1 VLAYLLRRLVPAVA
15 VVLLL
20 SFLGFVVFA
29 SRIDPIAP
37 LRMQSPYP
45 KERIARI
52 TKRANL
58 DKPVAVRYWLW
69 VKGIVTGSDA
79 GHTIVEDQP
88 IWPPVWVSLRH
99 SVQLV
104 AATLVVVVVSSIAIG
119 TMGARRPGS
128 GLDVAS
134 RGFSYLA
141 WSIPVFLLA
150 VILQQLVYRL
160 EGWTGHEL
168 LPGTG
173 WPTGSGLGYAKD
185 WFRHLALPVLT
196 LAATYVG
203 AHSRYVRSS
212 LAGALAAPYSVVA
225 RAKGLPERT
234 VTRRALR
241 TALIPFVTVVALDF
255 GGLLG
260 ASFAVD
266 WIFRLQ
272 GMGSLWVAAVAGY
285 DPYQLEAVLVV
296 TAVVVVAFSLLAD
309 LALGWLD
316 PRVRLT

>member
-1 VLAYLLRRLVPAVA
+1 VLVYLLRRLVPGAF
-15 VVLLL
+15 VVVLL
-20 SFLGFVVFA
+20 SFLGFWVFA
-29 SRIDPIAP
+29 SRIDPLAP
-37 LRMQSPYP
+37 LKMQSPYP

-52 TKRANL
+52 TERAHL
-58 DKPVAVRYWLW
+58 DDPIPVRYWIW
-69 VKGIVTGSDA
+69 VKGIATRSDA
-79 GHTIVEDQP
+79 GHTIVDDEP
-88 IWPPVWVSLRH
+88 IWPPVWVSLKR

-104 AATLVVVVVSSIAIG
+104 AATMIIVIAASIAIG
-119 TMGARRPGS
+119 TMGARRAGS
-128 GLDVAS
+128 GLDVTL

-141 WSIPVFLLA
+141 WSVPVFLLA
-150 VILQQLVYRL
+150 VILQQLVFRT
-160 EGWTGHEL
+160 EGWTGREL
-168 LPGTG
+168 LPPNG
-173 WPTGSGLGYAKD
+173 WPSGSGLAYTES

-212 LAGALAAPYSVVA
+212 VAGALVAPYSVVA

-272 GMGSLWVAAVAGY
+272 GMGTLWVSAVAGY
-285 DPYQLEAVLVV
+285 DPYQLEAVLIV

-316 PRVRLT
+316 PRIRLT